1 MEPMGLNAC
10 NILVFFGDSIVSF
23 VASGAERAQYRGE
36 GEKENVPWIFGV
48 EIIIVVCIFN
58 QSKINGLVEI

>member
-1 MEPMGLNAC
+1 MGLNAC

-36 GEKENVPWIFGV
+36 GEKEKERARWIFGV

>member
-10 NILVFFGDSIVSF
+10 NILAFFEDAILSF
-23 VASGAERAQYRGE
+23 FASGAERAQYRGE
-36 GEKENVPWIFGV
+36 GEKESAPWIFGV
-48 EIIIVVCIFN
+48 EIIMVVCIFN